1 MINAVWYTNT
11 SVKIVFVLGTAMIDP
26 ACGIFGR
33 YQVDQMPV
41 AQLVSDPTLH
51 QMDASDQKDIK
62 HCKINAIDP
71 GQHKFVAKRNV
82 SQLYPWVLEWL

>member
-1 MINAVWYTNT
+1 
-11 SVKIVFVLGTAMIDP
+11 MIDP

-41 AQLVSDPTLH
+41 AELVSDPTLH

-62 HCKINAIDP
+62 HRKINAIDP
-71 GQHKFVAKRNV
+71 G
-82 SQLYPWVLEWL
+82 

>member
-1 MINAVWYTNT
+1 MLCDTRIQV
-11 SVKIVFVLGTAMIDP
+11 SKLSLLGTAMIDP
-26 ACGIFGR
+26 APGIFGR

-62 HCKINAIDP
+62 HRGAAQVCCPKEC
-71 GQHKFVAKRNV
+71 V
-82 SQLYPWVLEWL
+82 SVVLQGA

>member
-62 HCKINAIDP
+62 HRGAAQVCCQKEC
-71 GQHKFVAKRNV
+71 V
-82 SQLYPWVLEWL
+82 SVVSLGA